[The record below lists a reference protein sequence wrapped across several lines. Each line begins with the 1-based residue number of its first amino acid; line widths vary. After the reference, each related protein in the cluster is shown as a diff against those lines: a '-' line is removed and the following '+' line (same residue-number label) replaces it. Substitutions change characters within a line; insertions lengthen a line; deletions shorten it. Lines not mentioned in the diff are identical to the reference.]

1 MVEHSVVVNE
11 ESPDMDADYLHALES
26 VKFDIAAGSLEP
38 ALTSGEVD
46 LIGNEA
52 GSGESVL
59 KNNFMGFNK
68 EEDAMIESTL
78 M

>member
-1 MVEHSVVVNE
+1 MEQSLNGSESHEISREDTMVEHSVVVNE
-11 ESPDMDADYLHALES
+11 ESPDMNADYLHALES

-52 GSGESVL
+52 GSG
-59 KNNFMGFNK
+59 
-68 EEDAMIESTL
+68 
-78 M
+78 